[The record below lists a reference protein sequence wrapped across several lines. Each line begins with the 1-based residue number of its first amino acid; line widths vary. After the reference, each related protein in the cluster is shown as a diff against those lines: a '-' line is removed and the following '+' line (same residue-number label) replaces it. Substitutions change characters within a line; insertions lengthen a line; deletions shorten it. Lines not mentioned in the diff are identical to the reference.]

1 MRITVPLTKAYHLI
15 NHGACP
21 VITTG
26 DGQRRDAAPIN
37 WTMPVCDD
45 PFLIAAAIG
54 DGNFTDT
61 LIKATGEFVVNV
73 VGEALAPALLA
84 LGGRSGKDGDKFD
97 ALRIAAAPCRT
108 VKPPRLAEAAAHI
121 ECRVKEVH
129 PLPGVNLYIGEATH
143 AEVEEDAWDGRH
155 LKLEKIRTLHH
166 LGGGLF
172 AVTASARRYS

>member
-54 DGNFTDT
+54 DG
-61 LIKATGEFVVNV
+61 
-73 VGEALAPALLA
+73 AL
-84 LGGRSGKDGDKFD
+84 
-97 ALRIAAAPCRT
+97 
-108 VKPPRLAEAAAHI
+108 
-121 ECRVKEVH
+121 EVSV
-129 PLPGVNLYIGEATH
+129 P
-143 AEVEEDAWDGRH
+143 
-155 LKLEKIRTLHH
+155 
-166 LGGGLF
+166 
-172 AVTASARRYS
+172 